1 MCSRNVFS
9 FLARPVEHVMFLAE
23 LKLLAVKVFIKFNF
37 RMKTP
42 ERQQFLSDVFAINF
56 EGI

>member
-9 FLARPVEHVMFLAE
+9 FLARPVEHVMF
-23 LKLLAVKVFIKFNF
+23 LAVKVFIKFNF